1 MSAIRITHGT
11 ASVELESRDFG
22 YADGSVRVSYEADDL
37 MAATIQALQA
47 MPNEPGRYGEPTR
60 ATEWLRVLKEHR
72 P

>member
-22 YADGSVRVSYEADDL
+22 YADGSVQVSYEADDL

-47 MPNEPGRYGEPTR
+47 MPSDTGRLGLPTR
-60 ATEWLRVLKEHR
+60 AEEWLRVLKERR